1 MTITCVRESYTTS
14 SHLYEHEVAR
24 RWYALSPDVRLP
36 LSSGSTC
43 RLVFAGRPGS
53 AAGPDVRDAVLH
65 FNGQAQPAVGD
76 IEFHVRASDWLA
88 HQHHSDARYNNVI
101 LHVVLIC
108 DNTSPA
114 LRQDGT
120 ALPMCSLNDLAPP
133 TRIKSHVT
141 PTSTWPCHLVM
152 QHASDQQRTRLL
164 RQAGLLRF
172 EQKAHTFVEL
182 LHNAHSQEPFSACD
196 ACLIAALAEGLGY
209 GRDRAFF
216 RAAGQ
221 YLLGLSHSVPE
232 PLGRTFD
239 PPPLDASRLSILK
252 KLIQQWR
259 ITGAWEPM
267 REIIVSINPDRLHAL
282 RAIFAGLGTAR
293 ADILICNAIL
303 PFAVAVAL
311 IEHDSKL
318 AEQAQALYLEHPGLS
333 SNRITR
339 AMCEQLQLDSEP
351 QGACQQQ
358 GLHYIYQQTCREK
371 QCVQCLAGK
380 SML

>member
-1 MTITCVRESYTTS
+1 MTITCVRESYAAP
-14 SHLYEHEVAR
+14 SHIYEHEVAR
-24 RWYALSPDVRLP
+24 RWYALPKGVRLP
-36 LSSGSTC
+36 LSSGSSC
-43 RLVFAGRPGS
+43 QLVFAGLHGG

-65 FNGQAQPAVGD
+65 FNGQAQPSVGD

-88 HQHHSDARYNNVI
+88 HQHHSDARYNGVI

-120 ALPMCSLNDLAPP
+120 ALPMSSLNDLAPP
-133 TRIKSHVT
+133 ARVKNHVT
-141 PTSTWPCHLVM
+141 PASIWPCHLVM
-152 QHASDQQRTRLL
+152 QHAGDQWRTRLL

-182 LHNAHSQEPFSACD
+182 LHNAHPQEPFSSQD

-216 RAAGQ
+216 RATGH
-221 YLLGLSHSVPE
+221 YLLGLSYSVPE
-232 PLGRTFD
+232 PLARTFD
-239 PPPLDASRLSILK
+239 PPSLDASRLSLLK

-259 ITGAWEPM
+259 ATGAWEPM
-267 REIIVSINPDRLHAL
+267 RELIVSTSPDRLQSL
-282 RAIFAGLGTAR
+282 RAVFAGLGTAR
-293 ADILICNAIL
+293 ADILICNVIL

-339 AMCEQLQLDSEP
+339 AMCGQLQLDGEP

-358 GLHYIYQQTCREK
+358 GLHYIYQQTYREK
-371 QCVQCLAGK
+371 QCAQCLAGK